1 MMLRSVVSG
10 CIASVIT
17 AGCADTPD
25 TKSAATQEN
34 APVAFGMRDL
44 PEDQIPGPEPGGLTA
59 PIDDAVPDTA
69 DAAVE
74 RVRITR
80 IPTAQIEPRKNAN
93 QTTDTSV
100 AEEAEPAPPA
110 TPDTPTPPAPA
121 AESASPPPT
130 VPQPATQTPTAQS
143 PPPPSPPPAPPPTP
157 QIDLH
162 FVGDE
167 VHVTING
174 RPVAKQHV
182 RRTDNAIEIIGTQ
195 GQVLQSIPIPQP
207 PEHPP
212 VMLGIRFEE
221 PGEAL
226 VKHLGSDVTGCAVVV
241 SVMPNG
247 PGYRAGIEDFDIVTA
262 VNGKAPATPQA
273 IRAAL
278 QRTLPG
284 QSITLTVR
292 RGKVSKD
299 FVVET
304 VAWKHVP
311 LPAELQPEPTRPVAS
326 PKIPGTPNMPTDTN
340 DRGRP
345 AAAPQRTATGG

>member
-1 MMLRSVVSG
+1 VV
-10 CIASVIT
+10 A
-17 AGCADTPD
+17 AGCATTSDTR
-25 TKSAATQEN
+25 TAAPQEN

-44 PEDQIPGPEPGGLTA
+44 PNDQVPGPEPGGLTIPADDLA
-59 PIDDAVPDTA
+59 PEAA
-69 DAAVE
+69 DPVVE
-74 RVRITR
+74 SVRITR
-80 IPTAQIEPRKNAN
+80 VPTAHIETRK
-93 QTTDTSV
+93 QPDPTTDASV
-100 AEEAEPAPPA
+100 TELEPASA
-110 TPDTPTPPAPA
+110 TAPDAPTPPATT
-121 AESASPPPT
+121 AESAPTPPPPPT
-130 VPQPATQTPTAQS
+130 
-143 PPPPSPPPAPPPTP
+143 PPPQAAPTPPPTPPLPP

-167 VHVTING
+167 IHVTING

-182 RRTDNAIEIIGTQ
+182 RRTENAIEIIGTQ

-226 VKHLGSDVTGCAVVV
+226 VKHLGSDVNGCALVV
-241 SVMPNG
+241 SVMPSG

-262 VNGKAPATPQA
+262 VNGKAPATPLA

-278 QRTLPG
+278 QQTSPG

-292 RGKVSKD
+292 RGKVSKN
-299 FVVET
+299 FSVET
-304 VAWKHVP
+304 VPWKHIP

>member
-1 MMLRSVVSG
+1 MLRVGFKSLMIPRSVISG
-10 CIASVIT
+10 CVVCVVV
-17 AGCADTPD
+17 AGCASAPD
-25 TKSAATQEN
+25 AKTTALAEN
-34 APVAFGMRDL
+34 APAPSDMRDL
-44 PEDQIPGPEPGGLTA
+44 PEDPMPGPEPSGLTI
-59 PIDDAVPDTA
+59 PSDDAA
-69 DAAVE
+69 QGAAEPVVE
-74 RVRITR
+74 RVRIAR
-80 IPTAQIEPRKNAN
+80 VPTARIKVREQPEPATATSATEPEASTAAPSDPPPAVADAPTPPSA
-93 QTTDTSV
+93 TTP
-100 AEEAEPAPPA
+100 PAPPA
-110 TPDTPTPPAPA
+110 AP
-121 AESASPPPT
+121 
-130 VPQPATQTPTAQS
+130 Q
-143 PPPPSPPPAPPPTP
+143 P

-167 VHVTING
+167 IHVTING

-182 RRTDNAIEIIGTQ
+182 RRTANAVEIIGTQ

-212 VMLGIRFEE
+212 VMLGVRFEE

-226 VKHLGSDVTGCAVVV
+226 VKHLGSDVNGCALVV

-247 PGYRAGIEDFDIVTA
+247 PGYRAGIEDFDIITA
-262 VNGKAPATPQA
+262 VNGKSPATPAA
-273 IRAAL
+273 IRSVL
-278 QRTLPG
+278 QRMSPG

-304 VAWKHVP
+304 LAWKHIP
-311 LPAELQPEPTRPVAS
+311 LPAELQPEPTRPVPS